1 MIWGMGDGSGLR
13 ATDSAVGR
21 IGQLACWEHY
31 NPLARYALMADG
43 EQIHAAMY
51 PGSFAGELFTSQM
64 EVNIRQHALESAC
77 FVVNSTAWLNP
88 EQQAQIM
95 ADTGCPLG
103 PISGGCFSAIISPD
117 GVVLGSL
124 TEGEGEVIVDL
135 DMGLIDKR
143 KRMMDSRGHY
153 SRPELLSLLIDR
165 TPTAHVHER
174 SAHPKLAV
182 TQLEEV

>member
-1 MIWGMGDGSGLR
+1 
-13 ATDSAVGR
+13 
-21 IGQLACWEHY
+21 
-31 NPLARYALMADG
+31 MADG
-43 EQIHAAMY
+43 EQILASMY
-51 PGSFAGELFTSQM
+51 PGSFAGPLFTSQM

-95 ADTGCPLG
+95 ADTGCP
-103 PISGGCFSAIISPD
+103 IFGGCFTAIISPD

-124 TEGEGEVIVDL
+124 TEGEGEGEVIVDL

-182 TQLEEV
+182 TDTVEEISR

>member
-1 MIWGMGDGSGLR
+1 M
-13 ATDSAVGR
+13 
-21 IGQLACWEHY
+21 
-31 NPLARYALMADG
+31 
-43 EQIHAAMY
+43 
-51 PGSFAGELFTSQM
+51 
-64 EVNIRQHALESAC
+64 
-77 FVVNSTAWLNP
+77 
-88 EQQAQIM
+88 
-95 ADTGCPLG
+95 
-103 PISGGCFSAIISPD
+103 
-117 GVVLGSL
+117 LGSL

-182 TQLEEV
+182 TEVVEETSR

>member
-1 MIWGMGDGSGLR
+1 
-13 ATDSAVGR
+13 
-21 IGQLACWEHY
+21 
-31 NPLARYALMADG
+31 MADG
-43 EQIHAAMY
+43 EQIHASMY
-51 PGSFAGELFTSQM
+51 PGSFAGPLFTSQM
-64 EVNIRQHALESAC
+64 EVSIRQHALESAC

-95 ADTGCPLG
+95 ADTGCPIG
-103 PISGGCFSAIISPD
+103 PISGGCFTAIISPD

-165 TPTAHVHER
+165 TPTSHVHER

-182 TQLEEV
+182 TDTVEEISR